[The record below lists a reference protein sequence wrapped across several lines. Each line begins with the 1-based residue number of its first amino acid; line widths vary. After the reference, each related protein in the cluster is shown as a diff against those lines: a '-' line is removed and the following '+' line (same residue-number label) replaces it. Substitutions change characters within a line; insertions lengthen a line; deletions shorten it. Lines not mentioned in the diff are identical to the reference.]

1 MVLLIKLSSFAFNVF
16 DANQPDE
23 KLTEYNKAMAVRQFP
38 SIIEYFGWVMFFGGF
53 IAGPANEFMDYKRFV
68 TMEVFKDENGKIV
81 RPSATKA
88 TLNLFIQGV
97 AFMIILALF
106 APKFSFFACLEPT
119 FNELPFWQRFLFVQ
133 AAAFFAR
140 VKYYAVWLLAEGAC
154 VLCGLGFNGYDQ
166 NGRAKW
172 NRVSNIRPWTYE
184 TAESVKVLLENW
196 NMRTNVWLKNYVY
209 LRVSKKTPGFGATL
223 MTFATSA
230 LWHGFH
236 PGYYMTFV
244 SGSLVQNVAK
254 KMRRHVRPFFF
265 TPDLQHPLP
274 TKRLYDLYGYLA
286 TQASINFISA
296 SFLILNLSGSIRVW
310 KSLYFYPHVGI
321 FLIEGLFAAG
331 LGGYLKKMLRKRA
344 ERAGLKL
351 QETKPREAKVMVSET
366 GVELA
371 DEGGVKVG
379 RTKLE

>member
-1 MVLLIKLSSFAFNVF
+1 
-16 DANQPDE
+16 
-23 KLTEYNKAMAVRQFP
+23 
-38 SIIEYFGWVMFFGGF
+38 
-53 IAGPANEFMDYKRFV
+53 
-68 TMEVFKDENGKIV
+68 
-81 RPSATKA
+81 
-88 TLNLFIQGV
+88 
-97 AFMIILALF
+97 
-106 APKFSFFACLEPT
+106 
-119 FNELPFWQRFLFVQ
+119 
-133 AAAFFAR
+133 
-140 VKYYAVWLLAEGAC
+140 
-154 VLCGLGFNGYDQ
+154 
-166 NGRAKW
+166 
-172 NRVSNIRPWTYE
+172 
-184 TAESVKVLLENW
+184 
-196 NMRTNVWLKNYVY
+196 

-236 PGYYMTFV
+236 PGYYSKYSEHSVTFYTGISKTWMLTSDFTVTFV